1 MKLYS
6 QIKEKTDFDL
16 YKSGYKDGYLGEAL
30 QFPESDYY
38 MIGYEEGKE
47 DDQSG
52 AQSKFDFDTRT
63 IKHGVK

>member
-1 MKLYS
+1 MGGVPMNKKLLDW
-6 QIKEKTDFDL
+6 IKKKGF
-16 YKSGYKDGYLGEAL
+16 
-30 QFPESDYY
+30 
-38 MIGYEEGKE
+38 IYEEGKE